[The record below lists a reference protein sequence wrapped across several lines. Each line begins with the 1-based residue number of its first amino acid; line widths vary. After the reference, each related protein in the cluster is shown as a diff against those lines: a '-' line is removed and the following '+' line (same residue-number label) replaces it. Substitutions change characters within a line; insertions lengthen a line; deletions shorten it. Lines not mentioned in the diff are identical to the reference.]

1 MDAVQT
7 VDQLSLVQRPT
18 NLGTQNLGIGRMTIR
33 WTPEWGAIIIAVSP
47 DTRRIA
53 GIGDD
58 NTIIF
63 WDIESKQKVFDL
75 LVKQT
80 NRVQLELLSYTKCHC
95 SEGMQISGLESKFH

>member
-1 MDAVQT
+1 MLA
-7 VDQLSLVQRPT
+7 QRAPGMVRHQCGRYKSTRPSGCSTDGRPVVIST
-18 NLGTQNLGIGRMTIR
+18 NLDTQNLGIGRMTIR

-63 WDIESKQKVFDL
+63 WDVESK
-75 LVKQT
+75 
-80 NRVQLELLSYTKCHC
+80 
-95 SEGMQISGLESKFH
+95 